1 MSITSPGDLPSL
13 LQQAVSAHQRGDL
26 AMAERLY
33 AQVLDASPDN
43 ADALHLSGVLA
54 AQRGD
59 PAAAVERI
67 RRALAIAPANA
78 PTHLNLGNALRDLGR
93 GDEALASYD
102 RALALTPQYPQAL
115 VNRGNVLALLGRHEE
130 AVASFDCALELR
142 PNVDAL
148 VNRGLALQALGRHD
162 DAAQSQRH
170 ALALAPNHADAAF
183 HLGNA
188 LAACGRYDD
197 AVSAYDRALALHPDH
212 AEAHNNRGNA
222 LVEGKRA
229 DEAIAAFDRALAL
242 RPDDA
247 EAHYNR
253 GNALSKLNRLEEA
266 IASYRSAIAC
276 RPDSAAA
283 YNNLGAAL
291 TGYANPDQAIAAYDA
306 ALAIDPGS
314 VEALANKASALAAA
328 KRPED
333 AAAAFADVLRAAPA
347 RPFVRGHLL
356 HARLQACDWHGYAAA
371 LAEVIEAVRSNK
383 PSDLPFPFLAVS
395 DSPAD
400 QQRCAR
406 AYAREKFRPF
416 PKPLWTGERY
426 DHDRIRL
433 AYLSADFF
441 EHATSY
447 LMAELFETH
456 DRARFEVTAIS
467 FGKTDPDPMRR
478 RLTKA
483 FDRFIDAHALSDA
496 EVARQMRAVEIDIA
510 VHAEGY
516 TQDCRPGVLAWRPAP
531 VQASYLAYPGT
542 MGLGEAL
549 DYIIADPIVIP
560 AEHRA
565 FYDEQVIWL
574 PECYQVNDSARS
586 IASEPPSRAEAG
598 LPESGFV
605 FCCFNNNHKILP
617 PTFEVWMRLLRQ
629 VEGSVLWLLE
639 DNPAVARNLKREAEA
654 RGIAVERIVFAPRA
668 PLGKHLARHR
678 LADLFLDT
686 LPYNAHTTAS
696 DALWA
701 GLPVLTCLGTTF
713 AGRVAASLLT
723 AIGLPEL
730 IATTYNEYEALALAL
745 ARDPTRLAT
754 IKATLAANRTTKPLF
769 DTGRFRRHIEQAYV
783 TMRERSQRGDS
794 PAAFA
799 VAPL

>member
-1 MSITSPGDLPSL
+1 MSTTSPGDLPSL
-13 LQQAVSAHQRGDL
+13 LHQAVSAHRRGDL
-26 AMAERLY
+26 ATAERLY
-33 AQVLDASPDN
+33 AQVLHAAPDN

-67 RRALAIAPANA
+67 GRALAVAPANPA
-78 PTHLNLGNALRDLGR
+78 AHLNLGNALRDLGR

-102 RALALTPQYPQAL
+102 RALTLTPQYPQAL
-115 VNRGNVLALLGRHEE
+115 VNRGNVLALLGRSAD
-130 AVASFDCALELR
+130 AVASFDRALELQ

-162 DAAQSQRH
+162 DAAQSQRR
-170 ALALAPNHADAAF
+170 ALTLAPNHADAAF

-188 LAACGRYDD
+188 LAAGGRFDD
-197 AVSAYDRALALHPDH
+197 AVAAYDRALAVHPDH

-222 LVEGKRA
+222 LAEAGRA
-229 DEAIAAFDRALAL
+229 DEAIASFDRALAL
-242 RPDDA
+242 KPDDA

-253 GNALSKLNRLEEA
+253 GNALSKLNRLEDA
-266 IASYRSAIAC
+266 IASYRRAIAC
-276 RPDSAAA
+276 RPDYAAA

-306 ALAIDPGS
+306 ALAIDPNS

-328 KRPED
+328 KRPEQ
-333 AAAAFADVLRAAPA
+333 AAAAFAQVLRAAPA
-347 RPFVRGHLL
+347 RPFARGHLL
-356 HARLQACDWHGYAAA
+356 HARLQACDWNGTEAA
-371 LAEVIEAVRSNK
+371 LAEVVDAVRSGR
-383 PSDLPFPFLAVS
+383 PADLPFPFLAIS

-400 QQRCAR
+400 QQQCAR
-406 AYAREKFRPF
+406 TYAREKFRPF
-416 PKPLWTGERY
+416 PRPLWTGEHY

-441 EHATSY
+441 QHATSY

-467 FGKTDPDPMRR
+467 FGRTDPDPMRG

-483 FDRFIDAHALSDA
+483 FDRFVDAHALSDA
-496 EVARQMRAVEIDIA
+496 QVARQMRALEIDIA

-516 TQDCRPGVLAWRPAP
+516 TQDCRPGVLAYRPAP

-565 FYDEQVIWL
+565 FYDEQVVWL
-574 PECYQVNDSARS
+574 PECYQVNDSKRA
-586 IASEPPSRAEAG
+586 IASEPPSRADAG

-617 PTFEVWMRLLRQ
+617 PVFDVWMRLLRQ
-629 VEGSVLWLLE
+629 VDGSVLWLLE
-639 DNPAVARNLKREAEA
+639 DNAAVARNLKREAKA
-654 RGIAVERIVFAPRA
+654 RGVAADRIVFAPRA
-668 PLGKHLARHR
+668 PLAKHLARHR

-730 IATTYNEYEALALAL
+730 ITRTTDEYEALALAL
-745 ARDPTRLAT
+745 ARDPGRLAA
-754 IKATLAANRTTKPLF
+754 IKATLASNRTTTPLF
-769 DTGRFRRHIEQAYV
+769 DTQRFRRHIEQAYV
-783 TMRERSQRGDS
+783 TMWERSQGGEA
-794 PAAFA
+794 PEAFA